1 MHEISLEVKIRNVNI
16 GGSGKKNYVA
26 GHEECPL
33 IVYSFI
39 TIKIWTTWM
48 YHLIK
53 NKCKEGTKERKI
65 IQGSTAHFQ
74 DSNFITD
81 NSSCLK
87 NTLGAEYEL

>member
-1 MHEISLEVKIRNVNI
+1 
-16 GGSGKKNYVA
+16 
-26 GHEECPL
+26 
-33 IVYSFI
+33 
-39 TIKIWTTWM
+39 M
-48 YHLIK
+48 YYLIK